1 MNTIISRL
9 HEQREYP
16 EKSIRVTLTKGL
28 QIEELDWERK
38 TEETKIYKR
47 MFLEKWFWKK
57 DKKFKYLHLIFNKE
71 DLAKAKKRRQ
81 KIIDN
86 ILAKYYDELALSF
99 TDHLVSS
106 TLVKLELGFLDK
118 EQIIKTFGKAIEKG
132 SKEKDKVVEIN
143 GQKRKRIKKDKAKTA
158 KKPKKNKNKKRTN

>member
-9 HEQREYP
+9 HEQRESP
-16 EKSIRVTLTKGL
+16 EKSLRVTLKKGL
-28 QIEELDWERK
+28 QIEELDWDRK

-47 MFLEKWFWKK
+47 MFLEKWQWTK
-57 DKKFKYLHLIFNKE
+57 DKKFKHLHLTFNKE
-71 DLAKAKKRRQ
+71 DLTKAKKRRQ

-86 ILAKYYDELALSF
+86 ILTKYYDELALSF
-99 TDHLVSS
+99 TNHLVSS

-118 EQIIKTFGKAIEKG
+118 EKIIKTFGKAIEKS
-132 SKEKDKVVEIN
+132 SKENKVVEIN

-158 KKPKKNKNKKRTN
+158 KKPKKNKSKKRTN